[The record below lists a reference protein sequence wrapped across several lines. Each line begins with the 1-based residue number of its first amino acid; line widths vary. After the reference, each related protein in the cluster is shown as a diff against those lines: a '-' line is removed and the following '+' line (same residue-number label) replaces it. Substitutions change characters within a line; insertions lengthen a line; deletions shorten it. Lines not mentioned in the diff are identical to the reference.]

1 MKQHAFNQVEVLM
14 LERRIGD
21 TFKNRMWDSF
31 TSVAKELGFKVRVT
45 GGNFL
50 THDIDGGHDDFV
62 ALQELAKQN
71 T

>member
-14 LERRIGD
+14 LERRVGE
-21 TFKNRMWDSF
+21 TFKARMWNSF

-50 THDIDGGHDDFV
+50 THEINGNQDDFI